1 MVTPNSRRAFLFGRR
16 APSTPWG
23 QFCTRLARMT
33 EGPVHWNQDAARP
46 QAWLRPRREADIF
59 HARALCAEYGVC
71 LALDGTALP
80 AALLP
85 RGLLWVEPGT
95 DWAELSAVAGG
106 QGGWRADGGCRIAA
120 LQDAGVSMLAGV
132 DRSQSVAGWF
142 ASRAAA
148 DWTPGAGW
156 RSGVIRVEVLLADGT
171 VATLGPFGAD
181 AREPLDSL
189 TVQQMVPRLFEL
201 AGAEPARA
209 WARQAHWPARLRLDV
224 LNPPPGSEVNLAWLL
239 AGHGGCL
246 AWVRAVWFT
255 DSPRATGMV
264 SPRDNPQVPAGQT
277 DLPDSETIAAAQNLD
292 LEVKRIVDPQGVFTP
307 MP

>member
-1 MVTPNSRRAFLFGRR
+1 MATPNSRRAFLFGRR
-16 APSTPWG
+16 APPTPWG
-23 QFCTRLARMT
+23 QFCTRLARVT
-33 EGPVHWNQDAARP
+33 QGPVHWNQDAVRP
-46 QAWLRPRREADIF
+46 QAWLRPLRETDIF

-80 AALLP
+80 AAPLP
-85 RGLLWVEPGT
+85 RGLLWVEPGA
-95 DWAELSAVAGG
+95 DWAELRRIQGA

-120 LQDAGVSMLAGV
+120 LQDAGVTTLAGV
-132 DRSQSVAGWF
+132 ERSQSVAGWL

-148 DWTPGAGW
+148 DWAPGAGW
-156 RSGVIRVEVLLADGT
+156 RSGIQRVEVLLTDGT

-201 AGAEPARA
+201 AGAEPASV
-209 WARQAHWPARLRLDV
+209 WAHEARWPARLRLDV
-224 LNPPPGSEVNLAWLL
+224 LNPPQGTEVNLAWLL

-255 DSPRATGMV
+255 DPSRATG
-264 SPRDNPQVPAGQT
+264 SACPRENPQVPARPT
-277 DLPDSETIAAAQNLD
+277 DVPGSGTIAAAQTLD
-292 LEVKRIVDPQGVFTP
+292 LAVKRIVDPQGVFTP
-307 MP
+307 VP

>member
-1 MVTPNSRRAFLFGRR
+1 
-16 APSTPWG
+16 
-23 QFCTRLARMT
+23 MT

-46 QAWLRPRREADIF
+46 QAWLRPLREADIF

-80 AALLP
+80 AAPLP

-95 DWAELSAVAGG
+95 DWAELRPVAGA

-120 LQDAGVSMLAGV
+120 LQDAGVTTLAGV
-132 DRSQSVAGWF
+132 DRTQSVAGWF

-148 DWTPGAGW
+148 DWAPGAGW
-156 RSGVIRVEVLLADGT
+156 RSGIHRVEVLLADGT
-171 VATLGPFGAD
+171 VATLGPFGAN

-201 AGAEPARA
+201 AGAEPACV
-209 WARQAHWPARLRLDV
+209 WAQQARWPARLRLDV
-224 LNPPPGSEVNLAWLL
+224 LNPPLGAEVNLAWLL

-255 DSPRATGMV
+255 GNPPATRLASPVDKT
-264 SPRDNPQVPAGQT
+264 QVPAGST
-277 DLPDSETIAAAQNLD
+277 DLPGSETLAAAQVLD